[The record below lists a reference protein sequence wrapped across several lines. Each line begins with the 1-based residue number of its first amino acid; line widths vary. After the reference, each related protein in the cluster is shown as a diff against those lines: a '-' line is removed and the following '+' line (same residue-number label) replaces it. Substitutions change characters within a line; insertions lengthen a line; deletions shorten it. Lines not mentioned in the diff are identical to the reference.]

1 MKWRTSRN
9 RRRHAA
15 WLWALTIISLLDHS
29 LLARAQGQGG
39 EQPLSL
45 EEALSRAEAYAPE
58 LVRARNDL
66 TTTEARR
73 TGAGVWLPS
82 NPLTT
87 FLVGSRREAQP
98 DGSALRGI
106 QHQLHVEQAL
116 EVAGQRWTR
125 LDAVNAAVAVQ
136 RESVEY
142 ARLYSRALTKAV
154 YVQCVLVEQR
164 LAVAQHREEVARQIL
179 QSAQTRVQ
187 LGASGAIE
195 ANLARIEVGRVVGDR
210 LEMATE
216 RESRLA
222 ELRLLTRLPP
232 HTPLRLTTTMVG
244 GTMPQIAVETSVEEK
259 IDQALS
265 LRRDLRAVRS
275 QETQLDMEARRLK
288 REITP
293 NPILAFDYQQ
303 DLAGQVFVGGTIG
316 FTLPIFQRNQ
326 GPLAQI
332 YAQKRVRQQEENL
345 LATRIR
351 VEVTQA
357 LHTLRLRQMQ
367 IETFAREALPPSEE
381 NVELLRRGW
390 QAGKFDVFRTIAA
403 LREMTEVKTRYLT
416 MIEQLWLAGITLERA
431 SGVEFLSLPGT
442 TNPAPPR

>member
-1 MKWRTSRN
+1 MERRTSRKL
-9 RRRHAA
+9 RSLA
-15 WLWALTIISLLDHS
+15 WCSVVLIGVLTSRANAVAL
-29 LLARAQGQGG
+29 

-66 TTTEARR
+66 VNTEARR

-98 DGSALRGI
+98 DGTALRGI
-106 QHQLHVEQAL
+106 QHQLHIEQAL

-125 LDAVNAAVAVQ
+125 LDAVDAAVAVQ

-142 ARLYSRALTKAV
+142 SRLLSRALTKAI

-164 LAVAQHREEVARQIL
+164 LAVAQHREEVARQLL

-187 LGASGAIE
+187 LGAAGSIE

-210 LEMATE
+210 LEIATE
-216 RESRLA
+216 REARLA
-222 ELRLLTRLPP
+222 DLRMFTRLPP
-232 HTPLRLTTTMVG
+232 HTQLRLTTTLIAG
-244 GTMPQIAVETSVEEK
+244 APPRIAVETDVEAQ
-259 IDQALS
+259 IDRALS
-265 LRRDLRAVRS
+265 MRRDLRAVRS
-275 QETQLDMEARRLK
+275 QETQLDMEERRLK

-293 NPILAFDYQQ
+293 NPIVAFDYQQ
-303 DLAGQVFVGGTIG
+303 DLAGQIFVGGTIG
-316 FTLPIFQRNQ
+316 LTLPIFQRNQ
-326 GPLAQI
+326 GPLAQVH
-332 YAQKRVRQQEENL
+332 AQKRVRLQEENVI
-345 LATRIR
+345 ATRVR

-357 LHTLRLRQMQ
+357 LHTLRLRQTQ
-367 IETFAREALPPSEE
+367 IESFARDALPPSEE

-390 QAGKFDVFRTIAA
+390 QAGKFDLFRVIAA

-416 MIEQLWLAGITLERA
+416 MLEQLWLAGITLERA
-431 SGVEFLSLPGT
+431 SGAEFLSLPNG
-442 TNPAPPR
+442 